1 MSIRPID
8 MQVAIRGTQEAGVQ
22 RQNVLN
28 KQENQI
34 LNAQQQTSAERQHE
48 TNSVNADIRTEE
60 AEIKRR
66 MQGGEKEKGK
76 KKDTKAK
83 AKGTKAEEIEEK
95 KLPGEKGSI
104 LDIRI

>member
-22 RQNVLN
+22 RQNALN

-34 LNAQQQTSAERQHE
+34 LNAQQQMSAERQHE
-48 TNSVNADIRTEE
+48 TSSINADIRTEE

-66 MQGGEKEKGK
+66 MQGEEREKEDRK
-76 KKDTKAK
+76 KHKKSKVA
-83 AKGTKAEEIEEK
+83 KAEEVEEK

>member
-22 RQNVLN
+22 RQNTLN

-34 LNAQQQTSAERQHE
+34 LNAQQQMSAERQHE
-48 TNSVNADIRTEE
+48 TSSVNTDIRTEE

-66 MQGGEKEKGK
+66 MRGEEREKESGK
-76 KKDTKAK
+76 KHKKSK
-83 AKGTKAEEIEEK
+83 ESRAEEVEEK

>member
-8 MQVAIRGTQEAGVQ
+8 MQVAIRGAQEAGAQ

-34 LNAQQQTSAERQHE
+34 LSTQQQMSAERRHE
-48 TNSVNADIRTEE
+48 TNSVNTDIRTEE

-66 MQGGEKEKGK
+66 MKGEEREKEKK
-76 KKDTKAK
+76 KNRKSPN
-83 AKGTKAEEIEEK
+83 GGEEEPEEK